1 MALEITCATCRGEDG
16 MHSFG
21 CPRSRQQR
29 EQALFG
35 SGPNSID
42 PADRQDARC
51 DVCHGSGERVV
62 NTEDIPD
69 PMYDRAIDC
78 TECGGKGFVDPF
90 SEDAL

>member
-1 MALEITCATCRGEDG
+1 

-21 CPRSRQQR
+21 CSESRQQKV
-29 EQALFG
+29 FG

-62 NTEDIPD
+62 NTDDSGD

-78 TECGGKGFVDPF
+78 PECGGKGFVDPF
-90 SEDAL
+90 LVGSTPGEKQ